1 MVHSLRVLG
10 GWGQLGYVIVCSKLG
25 ELVATVISAECK
37 GPGLAAASHG
47 DWYGV
52 AAFVLVAALGGASV
66 GCSTEDGWERSY
78 FKTVFFTGL
87 IFWAAAEVVIFVA
100 LSAMFVVGKLVSSSS
115 AFTKV
120 DLGGESSDHGVWHR
134 SFVVAW
140 VCSMS

>member
-87 IFWAAAEVVIFVA
+87 IFWAATEVVIAVVASVVFLLWNFVPP
-100 LSAMFVVGKLVSSSS
+100 SPT
-115 AFTKV
+115 FTMV
-120 DLGGESSDHGVWHR
+120 DLGGK
-134 SFVVAW
+134 F
-140 VCSMS
+140 